1 MLDVGSGS
9 GYLCAVL
16 YQLLQDPANP
26 KSTESQVIGIENIP
40 ELVEWS
46 LGNLRRDG
54 LGEAIDQ
61 GKIKLIAGDGR
72 KGMNC

>member
-16 YQLLQDPANP
+16 HQVLQDPEDPVRSA
-26 KSTESQVIGIENIP
+26 ESRVVGVDHIP

-46 LGNLRRDG
+46 LGNLREDG
-54 LGEAIDQ
+54 LGEAVEQ
-61 GKIKLIAGDGR
+61 GRIKMVAGDGR
-72 KGMNC
+72 KGE